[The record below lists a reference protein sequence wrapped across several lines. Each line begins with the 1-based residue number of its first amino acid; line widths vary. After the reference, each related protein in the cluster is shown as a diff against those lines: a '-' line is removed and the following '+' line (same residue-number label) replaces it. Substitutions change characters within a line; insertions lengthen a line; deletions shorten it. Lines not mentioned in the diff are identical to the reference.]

1 MRHIATAG
9 GRSAAIVND
18 NLIMTG
24 PAASPLR
31 RVVQAPF
38 TRRAWAEVGYAL
50 ATFPLALAAVAFMA
64 VTFVNTFP
72 FAASTP
78 GVRKL
83 GAAARFLARGLLGE
97 DVPAP
102 PLVQPRPRVRV
113 KTPDAGGLAKIAE
126 SAGGRV
132 RQWAFHY
139 GSGITVSNLPPAQIA
154 QLAAK
159 ADIAIHDMR
168 PGSRVAIWVNT
179 MIRDDKPAM
188 RARVYFLLKLPLAVA
203 GVTVAVSGWLGGLFF
218 LTFPAWWTLA
228 SRNLLGVVNLPASFT
243 LLPLGAALLLAGPWL
258 LHGVTEADLRLVW
271 GLLGPSSPAERIRAL
286 EETRARAVDD
296 SAARLRSI
304 ERDLHDGTQAQLV
317 ALAMKLGLA
326 REKLEDAAPVDLAR
340 VTQLVGDAHRS
351 AVEAIADLRTLA
363 RGIHPAVLDNGLAD
377 ALTTLAAR
385 SAVPVDLVTD
395 IGHRPSAAIET
406 IAYYSAAELLTNVAK
421 HSGARHATLE
431 AVHVPGLL
439 RVRVTDDGKGGAYAA
454 PHGGLRGLAERVR
467 TVDGRLEIS
476 SPRGGPTV
484 VTVELPSHA

>member
-31 RVVQAPF
+31 RVLQAPF
-38 TRRAWAEVGYAL
+38 TRRSWAEFGYAL
-50 ATFPLALAAVAFMA
+50 ATLPLALAAVAFMV

-83 GAAARFLARGLLGE
+83 GAAARFLARGFLGE

-102 PLVQPRPRVRV
+102 PLMRPVPRVLV
-113 KTPDAGGLAKIAE
+113 KTPDPGGLTKIAE

-132 RQWAFHY
+132 RQWAFQN
-139 GSGITVSNLPPAQIA
+139 GIGITVSNLPPAQIA
-154 QLAAK
+154 ELAAK

-168 PGSRVAIWVNT
+168 RSRVIGWVNT
-179 MIRDDKPAM
+179 NGRDKPAW
-188 RARVYFLLKLPLAVA
+188 RARGYFLLKLPLAAA
-203 GVTVAVSGWLGGLFF
+203 GVAVATACWLGGLFY
-218 LTFPAWWTLA
+218 LTFPAWWSLA
-228 SRNLLGVVNLPASFT
+228 PHIGGFPIVNLATSFT
-243 LLPLGAALLLAGPWL
+243 LLPLGAVLLLAGPWL
-258 LHGVTEADLRLVW
+258 LHGVTEADLRLVR

-326 REKLEDAAPVDLAR
+326 KEKLEDTIPVDLAR

-351 AVEAIADLRTLA
+351 ALEAIAELRTLA
-363 RGIHPAVLDNGLAD
+363 RGIHPAMLDNGLAD
-377 ALTTLAAR
+377 ALATLAAR
-385 SAVPVDLVTD
+385 SAVPVEVITD
-395 IGHRPSAAIET
+395 IGERPSAAIET

-439 RVRVTDDGKGGAYAA
+439 RVRVTDDGQGGAYLA

>member
-9 GRSAAIVND
+9 GHNTAIVDD

-31 RVVQAPF
+31 RVLKAPF

-50 ATFPLALAAVAFMA
+50 ATLPLALTAVAFMV

-78 GVRKL
+78 GVRTL
-83 GAAARFLARGLLGE
+83 GAAARFLARGFLGE
-97 DVPAP
+97 DGPAP
-102 PLVQPRPRVRV
+102 PLMRPVPRVRV
-113 KTPDAGGLAKIAE
+113 TTADAGGLAKVAE

-132 RQWAFHY
+132 RQWAFQY
-139 GSGITVSNLPPAQIA
+139 GTGITVSNLPPAQIA
-154 QLAAK
+154 ELAGQ
-159 ADIAIHDMR
+159 ADIAIDDMR
-168 PGSRVAIWVNT
+168 PGSRVATWVNT
-179 MIRDDKPAM
+179 MCRDKPAM
-188 RARVYFLLKLPLAVA
+188 RARGYFLLKLPLAAA
-203 GVTVAVSGWLGGLFF
+203 GVVVAAGGWLGGLFY
-218 LTFPAWWTLA
+218 LTFPAWWSLA
-228 SRNLLGVVNLPASFT
+228 PHVGGFPIVNLATSFT

-258 LHGVTEADLRLVW
+258 LHGVTEADLRLIR
-271 GLLGPSSPAERIRAL
+271 GLLGPSSPTERIRTL
-286 EETRARAVDD
+286 EESRARAVDD
-296 SAARLRSI
+296 SAARLRNI

-326 REKLEDAAPVDLAR
+326 KEKLEDTAAVDLAR
-340 VTQLVGDAHRS
+340 VTQLVDDAHRS

-377 ALTTLAAR
+377 ALATLAAR
-385 SAVPVDLVTD
+385 SPVPVEVITD
-395 IGHRPSAAIET
+395 TPERPSAAIET
-406 IAYYSAAELLTNVAK
+406 IAYFSAAELLTNVAK

-439 RVRVTDDGKGGAYAA
+439 RVRVSDDGKGGAYPA

>member
-1 MRHIATAG
+1 MRDIATAG
-9 GRSAAIVND
+9 GRRAAIVND

-31 RVVQAPF
+31 RVLQAPF
-38 TRRAWAEVGYAL
+38 TRRSWAELGYAL
-50 ATFPLALAAVAFMA
+50 ATLPLALAAVAFMA
-64 VTFVNTFP
+64 VMSVNTFP
-72 FAASTP
+72 FVASTP
-78 GVRKL
+78 GIRKL
-83 GAAARFLARGLLGE
+83 GAAARFLARGFLGE

-102 PLVQPRPRVRV
+102 PLPRPVPRVRV
-113 KTPDAGGLAKIAE
+113 TTPDPAGLTTIAE

-132 RQWAFHY
+132 RQWAFQN
-139 GSGITVSNLPPAQIA
+139 GTGITVSNLPPAQIA
-154 QLAAK
+154 ELAAK

-168 PGSRVAIWVNT
+168 WGSGVAIWVNARG
-179 MIRDDKPAM
+179 RDDKPAL

-203 GVTVAVSGWLGGLFF
+203 GVVVAAAGWLGGLFY
-218 LTFPAWWTLA
+218 LTFPAWWSLA
-228 SRNLLGVVNLPASFT
+228 SHNLLGVVNLPTSFAF
-243 LLPLGAALLLAGPWL
+243 LPLGAALLLAGPWL
-258 LHGVTEADLRLVW
+258 LHGVTEADLRLVR
-271 GLLGPSSPAERIRAL
+271 GLLGPNSPTERIRAL
-286 EETRARAVDD
+286 EESRARAVDD
-296 SAARLRSI
+296 SAARLRNI

-326 REKLEDAAPVDLAR
+326 KEKLEDTAAVDLAR

-377 ALTTLAAR
+377 ALATLAAR
-385 SAVPVDLVTD
+385 SPVPVEVITD
-395 IGHRPSAAIET
+395 IGERPSAAIET

-431 AVHVPGLL
+431 TVHVPGLL
-439 RVRVTDDGKGGAYAA
+439 RVRVSDDGKGGAYPAA
-454 PHGGLRGLAERVR
+454 QGGLRGLAERVR